1 MPYILSD
8 RYIKELER
16 KLSVISH
23 YIDMDMYGEGIQ
35 SARQLSIELWK
46 SIQYI
51 RSHPE
56 LYAIQHPP
64 SPP

>member
-56 LYAIQHPP
+56 LYAIQQPP

>member
-1 MPYILSD
+1 MPYIVSD
-8 RYIKELER
+8 RFIKELER
-16 KLSVISH
+16 KLFAISH

-46 SIQYI
+46 TIQYI

-56 LYAIQHPP
+56 LYAIQQAP